1 MAATWC
7 SISLAALRLRS
18 RTSCSIRLRSCPH
31 WAPQAQ
37 SAAFSGATCACFHL
51 PGSSCS
57 SQSCSSRCSLRST
70 RLALSVSGS
79 CFRFSGR
86 RRNSCNPPPAEAL
99 LGGPMSEGSSRG
111 SHLALSWSDPS
122 GVTACTTRTKACSAS
137 ILRGGGPMPQEVS
150 MSIGD
155 LFWLFFMFSAIQPM
169 LRQRMLEAMRVRKM
183 SQLERERKSRVILLV
198 HRQETMRLLGFPI
211 ARYIDINDSEEVL
224 RAIQMTDA
232 DVPIDLVLHTP
243 GGLVLAALQIAKA
256 VREHKAKVTVF
267 VPHYAMSGGTLIALA
282 ADEIVM
288 CEHSVLGPVD
298 PQLGDSPAAS
308 LIKVVGE
315 KPVAKI
321 DDRTLV
327 LADVGRKAIA
337 QVKQAASE
345 LLTRRLPAEQAH
357 TIAEKL
363 TCGTWTHDYPI
374 WASTAKA
381 LGLSVSTDMPDDVLQ
396 LLTLYP
402 QPVRMQGG
410 GGVEYL
416 PVQRRSPERS
426 KVGSSEWN

>member
-1 MAATWC
+1 
-7 SISLAALRLRS
+7 
-18 RTSCSIRLRSCPH
+18 
-31 WAPQAQ
+31 
-37 SAAFSGATCACFHL
+37 
-51 PGSSCS
+51 
-57 SQSCSSRCSLRST
+57 
-70 RLALSVSGS
+70 
-79 CFRFSGR
+79 
-86 RRNSCNPPPAEAL
+86 
-99 LGGPMSEGSSRG
+99 MSF
-111 SHLALSWSDPS
+111 
-122 GVTACTTRTKACSAS
+122 
-137 ILRGGGPMPQEVS
+137 
-150 MSIGD
+150 GD
-155 LFWLFFMFSAIQPM
+155 LIWLFFIFSAIQPM
-169 LRQRMLEAMRVRKM
+169 LQQKMLEAMRVRKI

-198 HRQETMRLLGFPI
+198 HRQETMRFLGFPV

-232 DVPIDLVLHTP
+232 DVPLDLVLHTP

-256 VREHKAKVTVF
+256 VREHKARVTVF

-288 CEHSVLGPVD
+288 CKHSVLGPID

-345 LLTRRLPAEQAH
+345 LLTRRLAAEPAD
-357 TIAEKL
+357 TLAEKL
-363 TCGTWTHDYPI
+363 TAGTWTHDYPI
-374 WASTAKA
+374 WASTAKS
-381 LGLSVSTDMPDDVLQ
+381 LGLSVSTDMPHDVLQ

-416 PVQRRSPERS
+416 PVERRNTREEGL
-426 KVGSSEWN
+426 V

>member
-1 MAATWC
+1 
-7 SISLAALRLRS
+7 
-18 RTSCSIRLRSCPH
+18 
-31 WAPQAQ
+31 
-37 SAAFSGATCACFHL
+37 
-51 PGSSCS
+51 
-57 SQSCSSRCSLRST
+57 
-70 RLALSVSGS
+70 
-79 CFRFSGR
+79 
-86 RRNSCNPPPAEAL
+86 
-99 LGGPMSEGSSRG
+99 MSF
-111 SHLALSWSDPS
+111 
-122 GVTACTTRTKACSAS
+122 
-137 ILRGGGPMPQEVS
+137 
-150 MSIGD
+150 GD
-155 LFWLFFMFSAIQPM
+155 LIWLFFIFSAIQPM
-169 LRQRMLEAMRVRKM
+169 LQQKMLEAMRVRKI

-198 HRQETMRLLGFPI
+198 HRQETMRFLGFPV

-232 DVPIDLVLHTP
+232 DVPLDLVLHTP

-256 VREHKAKVTVF
+256 VREHKARVTVF

-288 CEHSVLGPVD
+288 CEHSVLGPID

-345 LLTRRLPAEQAH
+345 LLTRRLAAEQAD
-357 TIAEKL
+357 ALAGKL
-363 TCGTWTHDYPI
+363 TAGTWTHDYPI
-374 WASTAKA
+374 WASTAKS
-381 LGLSVSTDMPDDVLQ
+381 LGLSVSTDMPHDVLQ

-416 PVQRRSPERS
+416 PVERRNAREEGL
-426 KVGSSEWN
+426 V

>member
-1 MAATWC
+1 
-7 SISLAALRLRS
+7 
-18 RTSCSIRLRSCPH
+18 
-31 WAPQAQ
+31 
-37 SAAFSGATCACFHL
+37 
-51 PGSSCS
+51 
-57 SQSCSSRCSLRST
+57 
-70 RLALSVSGS
+70 
-79 CFRFSGR
+79 
-86 RRNSCNPPPAEAL
+86 
-99 LGGPMSEGSSRG
+99 MSF
-111 SHLALSWSDPS
+111 
-122 GVTACTTRTKACSAS
+122 
-137 ILRGGGPMPQEVS
+137 
-150 MSIGD
+150 GD
-155 LFWLFFMFSAIQPM
+155 LIWLFFIFSAIQPM
-169 LRQRMLEAMRVRKM
+169 LQQKMLEAMRVRKI

-198 HRQETMRLLGFPI
+198 HRQETMRFLGFPV

-232 DVPIDLVLHTP
+232 DVPLDLVLHTP

-256 VREHKAKVTVF
+256 VSEHKARVTVF

-288 CEHSVLGPVD
+288 CKHSVLGPID

-345 LLTRRLPAEQAH
+345 LLTRRLATEQANAL
-357 TIAEKL
+357 AEKL
-363 TCGTWTHDYPI
+363 SAGTWTHDYPI
-374 WASTAKA
+374 WASTAKS
-381 LGLSVSTDMPDDVLQ
+381 LGLSVSTDMPHDVLQ

-416 PVQRRSPERS
+416 PVERRNTREEGL
-426 KVGSSEWN
+426 V

>member
-1 MAATWC
+1 
-7 SISLAALRLRS
+7 
-18 RTSCSIRLRSCPH
+18 
-31 WAPQAQ
+31 
-37 SAAFSGATCACFHL
+37 
-51 PGSSCS
+51 
-57 SQSCSSRCSLRST
+57 
-70 RLALSVSGS
+70 
-79 CFRFSGR
+79 
-86 RRNSCNPPPAEAL
+86 
-99 LGGPMSEGSSRG
+99 
-111 SHLALSWSDPS
+111 
-122 GVTACTTRTKACSAS
+122 
-137 ILRGGGPMPQEVS
+137 

-169 LRQRMLEAMRVRKM
+169 LRQRMLEAMRVRKI

-211 ARYIDINDSEEVL
+211 ARYIDINDSEDVL

-232 DVPIDLVLHTP
+232 DVPVDLVLHTP

-288 CEHSVLGPVD
+288 CEHSVLGPID

-327 LADVGRKAIA
+327 LADVGRRAIA

-345 LLTRRLPAEQAH
+345 LLTRRLPAEQARYARRKTH
-357 TIAEKL
+357 LRYVDARLSDMGLDREVAWPLSQHRYAGRCPSTVDALSTTRSHAGRRRRRISAGAAAIARK
-363 TCGTWTHDYPI
+363 I
-374 WASTAKA
+374 
-381 LGLSVSTDMPDDVLQ
+381 
-396 LLTLYP
+396 
-402 QPVRMQGG
+402 
-410 GGVEYL
+410 
-416 PVQRRSPERS
+416 
-426 KVGSSEWN
+426 